1 MKKEFFFSLDFN
13 GELEDFEC
21 HVGIEGETDVTDI
34 METLKGKGLIVSEHR
49 TQGDVFITSDGK
61 CSVTYIHFD
70 SPTDG
75 DFREMVLETT
85 I

>member
-13 GELEDFEC
+13 GELEDFEF
-21 HVGIEGETDVTDI
+21 HVGINEESDVIDI
-34 METLKGKGLIVSEHR
+34 METLKGKGLVVSEHR
-49 TQGDVFITSDGK
+49 TYGEVYITSDGK
-61 CSVTYIHFD
+61 CNVVYIHFD